1 MFHPG
6 TTNKDLW
13 ANINKVMNPTVN
25 TIKQTTFVDKYNT
38 LIIPNEIANSFNNYF
53 INVIKDIVK
62 NIKISNNM
70 PSEIQ
75 EPSNVYSIFMY
86 PTNEAEV
93 TTILSELKQNASPG
107 VDNLHPS
114 AIKLSTPYIKCFL
127 VYLINCSLNDGIFP
141 ETLKLARVTPIFK
154 EGDKSLLE
162 NYRPI
167 SVLNVFS
174 KVYET
179 VIKNRL
185 STFFDKHN
193 VLYEKQFGFRRNHST
208 YMPLISLVDQITSNI
223 EQNLYT
229 MVMLLDFKKAFD
241 SVDHLILL
249 NKLNHY
255 GIRGQALNLIKN
267 YLMNRRQQVVYNGVI
282 SQVQTIT
289 TGVPQGSILGPL
301 FFLVYINDLPKI
313 SPSTDFL
320 IFADDTTSIESNKN
334 IETLFHTANDTV
346 RKLDHW
352 CSVNKIALNK
362 QKTKYLLYYPR
373 KTPENKKK
381 ELQKKLNIKICG
393 VQIEEVTSAKF
404 LGVIID
410 NSLTWKPHILSS

>member
-1 MFHPG
+1 
-6 TTNKDLW
+6 
-13 ANINKVMNPTVN
+13 
-25 TIKQTTFVDKYNT
+25 
-38 LIIPNEIANSFNNYF
+38 
-53 INVIKDIVK
+53 
-62 NIKISNNM
+62 
-70 PSEIQ
+70 
-75 EPSNVYSIFMY
+75 
-86 PTNEAEV
+86 
-93 TTILSELKQNASPG
+93 
-107 VDNLHPS
+107 
-114 AIKLSTPYIKCFL
+114 
-127 VYLINCSLNDGIFP
+127 
-141 ETLKLARVTPIFK
+141 
-154 EGDKSLLE
+154 
-162 NYRPI
+162 
-167 SVLNVFS
+167 
-174 KVYET
+174 
-179 VIKNRL
+179 
-185 STFFDKHN
+185 
-193 VLYEKQFGFRRNHST
+193 
-208 YMPLISLVDQITSNI
+208 MPLISLVDQITHNI

-410 NSLTWKPHILSS
+410 NSLTWKPHIELLTTKISQVIGILYKTRYKINTKAALCIYDALISSHLSYCNIVWGNTYPTVLHRIHILQKKH